1 MKNTFEKMGK
11 PHATTPQAMDQQHL
25 QILLTAQQQS
35 LGCLKRCL
43 VHSNIPQYISD
54 SLTEQYGEQMKA
66 ISETEA
72 ALQTSN

>member
-1 MKNTFEKMGK
+1 
-11 PHATTPQAMDQQHL
+11 MDKQHL
-25 QILLTAQQQS
+25 QILLLAQQQS

-43 VHSNIPQYISD
+43 VHTKLPQYISD
-54 SLTEQYGEQMKA
+54 SLTEQYGMQLKA